1 MDEPTTLRAMG
12 ALLTYPG
19 PELRAALPEIA
30 SGLAG
35 ARHLPRAS
43 RERLAHLVA
52 WMLATDG
59 LDLEGAYVA
68 QFDRGRATS
77 LNLFE
82 HVHGDTRDRGPA
94 MVELK
99 EIYARA
105 GFGLATRELPDF
117 LPVVLEYLSCRGRDE
132 ARAMLGDCAHVLRN
146 VGETL
151 RRRDSAYA
159 AVFDALLAVAGEPG
173 IDFDAPVEEPDA
185 GKPEASI
192 DEDWAEVPA
201 FASPAADAG
210 APQVAEVRFVP
221 RRRAAGS

>member
-1 MDEPTTLRAMG
+1 MDEPTTLRALG

-19 PELRAALPEIA
+19 PELRAALPEIG

-43 RERLAHLVA
+43 RERLARLVA

-82 HVHGDTRDRGPA
+82 HVHGESRDRGMA

-99 EIYARA
+99 EIYANA
-105 GFGLATRELPDF
+105 GYALAAGELPDY

>member
-1 MDEPTTLRAMG
+1 
-12 ALLTYPG
+12 
-19 PELRAALPEIA
+19 
-30 SGLAG
+30 
-35 ARHLPRAS
+35 
-43 RERLAHLVA
+43 
-52 WMLATDG
+52 
-59 LDLEGAYVA
+59 
-68 QFDRGRATS
+68 
-77 LNLFE
+77 
-82 HVHGDTRDRGPA
+82 
-94 MVELK
+94 
-99 EIYARA
+99 
-105 GFGLATRELPDF
+105 
-117 LPVVLEYLSCRGRDE
+117 
-132 ARAMLGDCAHVLRN
+132 MLGDCAHVLRN

>member
-1 MDEPTTLRAMG
+1 MDEPTTLRALG

-19 PELRAALPEIA
+19 PELRAALPEIG

-43 RERLAHLVA
+43 RERLARLVA